1 MKNKNK
7 NNKHCTVPENIWP
20 INYAIISDSNNSLFP
35 SSSMILSVCPRDVTR
50 RTFGQSSD
58 GHVNDQ
64 INLAVYRDHMY
75 ISPKLLIPHIM
86 SLVTDNW
93 TMLYKKTITK

>member
-1 MKNKNK
+1 MRNKNK
-7 NNKHCTVPENIWP
+7 NSKHCTVPEIIWL
-20 INYAIISDSNNSLFP
+20 INYAIKSDSNNSLFP
-35 SSSMILSVCPRDVTR
+35 SSSTTSSACPRDVTR

-64 INLAVYRDHMY
+64 INLDVYRDHMY